1 MTKKSNLEAL
11 RKKRALDEI
20 ESKISKELSP
30 ADSNISNEGYLTYYD
45 ASLINKGLVQTQ
57 EKESDGHE

>member
-1 MTKKSNLEAL
+1 MTKKSKLEAL
-11 RKKRALDEI
+11 RRKGALDEV
-20 ESKISKELSP
+20 EYKIAKELSP
-30 ADSNISNEGYLTYYD
+30 TDSNISNEGYLTYYD